1 MKIKKLDKYIL
12 YYIIVIKIIGNIMSE
27 NIRWKQRF
35 NNFEKAFNLLKSVFE
50 EKDINELSLL
60 EQEGVVQRFEYTYE
74 LAWKTLK
81 DYLEYNGSLNN
92 IDISPRNI
100 FKEAYSAKIIK
111 SQDDFIDMM
120 LSRNLL
126 SHTYDFI
133 KFKEIINK
141 IKNNYLKILNELYS
155 FFLEKIND

>member
-1 MKIKKLDKYIL
+1 
-12 YYIIVIKIIGNIMSE
+12 MSE

-35 NNFEKAFNLLKSVFE
+35 HNFEKAFNLLKSVFE
-50 EKDINELSLL
+50 EKEINELSLL
-60 EQEGVVQRFEYTYE
+60 EQEGVIKRFEYTYE

-100 FKEAYSAKIIK
+100 FKEAYSAKIIN

-126 SHTYDFI
+126 SHTYDFV
-133 KFKEIINK
+133 KFKEIIK
-141 IKNNYLKILNELYS
+141 RIENNYLKILNELYN
-155 FFLEKIND
+155 FFLDKIND

>member
-1 MKIKKLDKYIL
+1 
-12 YYIIVIKIIGNIMSE
+12 MSE

-50 EKDINELSLL
+50 EREINKLSLL

-100 FKEAYSAKIIK
+100 FKEAYSSNIIK
-111 SQDDFIDMM
+111 SQDEYIDMM

-126 SHTYDFI
+126 FYTYDFI
-133 KFKEIINK
+133 KFREIIIK
-141 IKNNYLKILNELYS
+141 IENNYLKILNELYS
-155 FFLEKIND
+155 FFLDRIND

>member
-1 MKIKKLDKYIL
+1 
-12 YYIIVIKIIGNIMSE
+12 MSE

-35 NNFEKAFNLLKSVFE
+35 YNFEKAFNLLKSVFE
-50 EKDINELSLL
+50 EKEINDLSLL

-74 LAWKTLK
+74 LACKTLK

-100 FKEAYSAKIIK
+100 FKEAYSVRIIK
-111 SQDDFIDMM
+111 SQDEFIDMM

-133 KFKEIINK
+133 KFKEII
-141 IKNNYLKILNELYS
+141 IKVENNYLKILNELYS
-155 FFLEKIND
+155 FFLDKIND

>member
-1 MKIKKLDKYIL
+1 
-12 YYIIVIKIIGNIMSE
+12 MSE

-35 NNFEKAFNLLKSVFE
+35 KNFEKAFNLLKTVFE
-50 EKDINELSLL
+50 EKEIEELSLL

-120 LSRNLL
+120 LSCNLL

-133 KFKEIINK
+133 KFKEIIIK
-141 IKNNYLKILNELYS
+141 IENNYLKILNELYS
-155 FFLEKIND
+155 FFLVKIND

>member
-1 MKIKKLDKYIL
+1 MTYNYD
-12 YYIIVIKIIGNIMSE
+12 
-27 NIRWKQRF
+27 IRWKQRF
-35 NNFEKAFNLLKSVFE
+35 NNFSKAYNLLKSVFE
-50 EKDINELSLL
+50 EKKIEDLSLL
-60 EQEGVVQRFEYTYE
+60 EREGVVQRFEYTYE

-81 DYLEYNGSLNN
+81 DYLEYNGNLNN

-111 SQDDFIDMM
+111 NQESFIDMM

-133 KFKEIINK
+133 KFTEIIEK
-141 IKNNYLKILNELYS
+141 IENEYLKILNELHN
-155 FFLEKIND
+155 FFLERIND